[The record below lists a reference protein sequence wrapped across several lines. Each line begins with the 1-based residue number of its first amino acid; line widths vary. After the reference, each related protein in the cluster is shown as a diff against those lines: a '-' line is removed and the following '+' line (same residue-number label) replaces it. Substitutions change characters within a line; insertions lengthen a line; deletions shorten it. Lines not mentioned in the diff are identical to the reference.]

1 MRREWSVAI
10 AIAALGAVLAARAP
24 SYFSIENLRDLFLV
38 NMPVLVVAIG
48 AMLIM
53 LTGEIDISVGSAF
66 GVCSVV
72 GGLAATSGASTAVAA
87 AAACAAGAAI
97 GAINGSLVA
106 YGRIPSIVVTLA
118 TMVALRDGLRWITQ
132 GAWIENL
139 PPRFQWLGVSQAA
152 FPLVAGAAAA
162 ALAAA
167 AAMALR
173 HVAAGRAVFATGSN
187 IEAARLAGIDTAAT
201 KLSVFVVG
209 GALTGLAAILNSA
222 RFNQIPTNTG
232 LGLEMKVIAAV
243 VVG

>member
-10 AIAALGAVLAARAP
+10 AIAALGAVLATRAP

-87 AAACAAGAAI
+87 AAACASGAAI

-118 TMVALRDGLRWITQ
+118 AMVALRDGLRWITQ

-139 PPRFQWLGVSQAA
+139 PARFQWLGVSQAA
-152 FPLVAGAAAA
+152 FPLVAGCGV
-162 ALAAA
+162 
-167 AAMALR
+167 AMLVRA
-173 HVAAGRAVFATGSN
+173 VAWSMRNLSAGRRVYATGSN
-187 IEAARLAGIDTAAT
+187 VEA
-201 KLSVFVVG
+201 
-209 GALTGLAAILNSA
+209 
-222 RFNQIPTNTG
+222 
-232 LGLEMKVIAAV
+232 
-243 VVG
+243 